1 MKANVT
7 FPVVPISPAFAHAI
21 VWPTESPIK
30 HGKKRST
37 TKFPDAISSEEWIK
51 YWEAKD
57 KEKQD
62 KEEKKLARAEKRKIQ
77 NQNQELKI
85 KKCQQPK
92 QRQVKKRKT
101 VVYSESSNSEDDE
114 VLSKVA
120 ERNNMSTKKRE
131 DKYKVVK
138 YVIVKYEGEYFPGVV
153 QQINPY

>member
-1 MKANVT
+1 MLQIT
-7 FPVVPISPAFAHAI
+7 YHHPIVKYLHHQFRLCRPKQKKYS
-21 VWPTESPIK
+21 K
-30 HGKKRST
+30 HY
-37 TKFPDAISSEEWIK
+37 AISSEEWIK

-62 KEEKKLARAEKRKIQ
+62 KEEKKLARAEKRKI
-77 NQNQELKI
+77 NQELKI

-101 VVYSESSNSEDDE
+101 VVYSESSDSEDDE

-131 DKYKVVK
+131 DKYEVGK

-153 QQINPY
+153 QQE